1 VYSELKWMWI
11 LLMLSLYI
19 TTEQFNINKACTMYI
34 ISQSG
39 EVFILETHFSIR
51 QSLFQT
57 EHICCEGNTSNIN
70 YVFLYSDCIQ
80 I

>member
-1 VYSELKWMWI
+1 MYSELKWMWI
-11 LLMLSLYI
+11 LLTLSLYI

-39 EVFILETHFSIR
+39 EVVIFEAHFSIR

-57 EHICCEGNTSNIN
+57 ECIYCEGNARNIN

>member
-1 VYSELKWMWI
+1 
-11 LLMLSLYI
+11 
-19 TTEQFNINKACTMYI
+19 MYV

-39 EVFILETHFSIR
+39 EVFILEAHFSIR

-57 EHICCEGNTSNIN
+57 EHIYASNIN
-70 YVFLYSDCIQ
+70 YVFLYSVCIR

>member
-1 VYSELKWMWI
+1 
-11 LLMLSLYI
+11 
-19 TTEQFNINKACTMYI
+19 MYI

>member
-1 VYSELKWMWI
+1 
-11 LLMLSLYI
+11 
-19 TTEQFNINKACTMYI
+19 MYI

-39 EVFILETHFSIR
+39 EVFIFEAHFSIR
-51 QSLFQT
+51 QSFQT
-57 EHICCEGNTSNIN
+57 EYIYCEGNASNIN